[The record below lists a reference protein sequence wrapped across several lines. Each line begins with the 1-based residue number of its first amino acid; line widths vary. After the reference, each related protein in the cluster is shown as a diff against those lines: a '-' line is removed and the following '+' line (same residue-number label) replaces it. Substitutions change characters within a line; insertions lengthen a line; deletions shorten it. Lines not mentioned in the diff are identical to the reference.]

1 MHLRRLKIGIFL
13 LLSIAAMIGAHS
25 FNKGVRA
32 NTNIPPTK
40 FTGAPGEQNC
50 ASCHS
55 GSNVN
60 SGGGVFTLTGLP
72 PSYQLNQQVNL
83 VLTLSQT
90 GRAFYGFEI
99 TAVDDAGRAAG
110 TLSLVPGGNRT
121 ALTADTVGG
130 NQRQYVSQTLAG
142 SAPTGGDVDSW
153 NFVWKAP
160 AQSVGRV
167 TFYASGVASNNNG
180 AVSGDSVYTLSQSIQ
195 SATGGGT
202 TVTALANTSAASF
215 AANATVASQSI
226 VAAFGTGLCQN
237 TVAATS
243 ATLPT
248 TLDGAQVRVRD
259 AANTERVAGLF
270 FVSPGQFNYLV
281 PQGTANGVATVTI
294 ARNGTTLAQGTLSID
309 TVAPALFS
317 ANADGQGVPAAV
329 LLRVRNGVS
338 TFESVSR
345 LNTTTRRF
353 EPMPIDLGPAT
364 DQVFLILF
372 GSGFRNNTAL
382 SAASA
387 SIGGTAAT
395 VMFAGSQGQLSGLDQ
410 ANILLPRSLA
420 GRGLV
425 NVNFT
430 VAGKTANVMQVNVK

>member
-1 MHLRRLKIGIFL
+1 MQTRRLKLGIFL
-13 LLSIAAMIGAHS
+13 CISILALIGLQTLE
-25 FNKGVRA
+25 GTRVRA

-40 FTGAPGEQNC
+40 STGAPGEQNC
-50 ASCHS
+50 ASCHT
-55 GSNVN
+55 GTNVN
-60 SGGGVFTLTGLP
+60 SGGGVFTLTGVP
-72 PSYQLNQQVNL
+72 ASYQPNQQVTL
-83 VLTLSQT
+83 VLTLSQA
-90 GRAFYGFEI
+90 GRVFFGFEI

-121 ALTADTVGG
+121 ALGTDTVAG

-153 NFVWKAP
+153 NFIWKAP

-167 TFYASGVASNNNG
+167 TFYASGVASNSNG
-180 AVSGDSVYTLSQSIQ
+180 AASGDSVYTLSQSSQ
-195 SATGGGT
+195 SAGGGA
-202 TVTALANTSAASF
+202 TVAAIANTSAASF
-215 AANATVASQSI
+215 VANGTVAAQSI
-226 VAAFGTGLCQN
+226 VAAFGAGLCQN
-237 TVAATS
+237 TVAATT

-317 ANADGQGVPAAV
+317 ANADGLGVPAAV

-338 TFESVSR
+338 TFEAVSR
-345 LNTTTRRF
+345 FNSTTRRF
-353 EPMPIDLGPAT
+353 EPAPIDLGLAT

-387 SIGGTAAT
+387 TIGGAAAT
-395 VMFAGSQGQLSGLDQ
+395 VMFAGAQGQLAGLDQ
-410 ANILLPRSLA
+410 ANLLLPRSLA

-425 NVNFT
+425 NLSFV
-430 VAGKTANVMQVNVK
+430 VAGKMANVMQVSVK